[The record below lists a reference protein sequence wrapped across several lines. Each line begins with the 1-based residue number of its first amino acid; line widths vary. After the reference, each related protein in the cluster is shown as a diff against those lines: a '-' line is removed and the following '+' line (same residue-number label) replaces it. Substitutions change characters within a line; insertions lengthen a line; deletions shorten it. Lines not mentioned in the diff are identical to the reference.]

1 MYSKPLDLE
10 EALLVLKNSNPKV
23 IAGGTDFYPSL
34 KPGFCLHHCTLT
46 VPSGCSEASRVRAHP
61 PVPAVHPL

>member
-1 MYSKPLDLE
+1 MYSQILDLE

-34 KPGFCLHHCTLT
+34 KSGLCPSEFLDVSRICGFKEISQDEQE
-46 VPSGCSEASRVRAHP
+46 V
-61 PVPAVHPL
+61 